1 MTTPPNHG
9 SIDLR
14 HWIAVLGDPGAHA
27 QEEQARAMEALLPAI
42 RAAAR
47 RAASRF
53 EPRWQPQLVD
63 DAPGLVW
70 ERLAHFDPD
79 RGTFQAFCYVA
90 LYRAFLDI
98 VEKWVRD
105 QAAAVKFGEQ
115 LATRKDTPA
124 DWESERRK
132 CNERLTR
139 TREILDRVACRP
151 GEGRDV
157 HLYAVFLM
165 RLRQGMTVL
174 VSRHS
179 DAALPPAC
187 SLARFI
193 EDCCLVWRSWEGAE
207 RFKADWPSLREIW
220 NELRLAVDQP
230 PHRVEAP
237 ELCDRVTGLTN
248 GRRRLSPSCWNRWV
262 NRAKGCARSRISRE
276 DWDELF
282 APLLPDSSRFAV
294 AAATEG
300 TEKD

>member
-1 MTTPPNHG
+1 MTASPNDA
-9 SIDLR
+9 SSDFN
-14 HWIAVLGDPGAHA
+14 HWIAVLAERGSHSG
-27 QEEQARAMEALLPAI
+27 EEQERAIEALLPAI
-42 RAAAR
+42 REAAR

-63 DAPGLVW
+63 DAPALVW
-70 ERLAHFDPD
+70 ERLARFDPD

-90 LYRAFLDI
+90 LYRAFLDS

-105 QAAAVKFGEQ
+105 QAAAVKFGEE

-124 DWESERRK
+124 DWRSELRK
-132 CNERLTR
+132 YNERLTR
-139 TREILDRVACRP
+139 TRAILDRVACLP

-165 RLRQGMTVL
+165 RLRQGMTAL
-174 VSRHS
+174 VSRRA
-179 DAALPPAC
+179 DAALAPAC

-193 EDCCLVWRSWEGAE
+193 EDCCLVWRSWEAAE
-207 RFKADWPSLREIW
+207 RFKADWPSLLEIW
-220 NELRLAVDQP
+220 NELRPTVDKP

-237 ELCDRVTGLTN
+237 ELCDRVADLTN

-282 APLLPDSSRFAV
+282 APLLPDSSRFAKR
-294 AAATEG
+294 AETEEG
-300 TEKD
+300 ERR